1 MASELR
7 MSRVWTISKPMKISR
22 QMGLTGRLKPMVT
35 NYWMSPETTSVN
47 RLPMLNIEHIE
58 KISLDGDWR
67 FQLLR
72 SPLDRIGK
80 KWSSIP
86 VPGLWTMQPE
96 SDVFFDK
103 PIYTNVQMPF
113 EEQPP
118 FVPAENPHGIYERDF
133 EVPESWKDKRIVLH
147 LGGYE
152 SVALIYING
161 IEVGLTKDSRLAA
174 EFDVTKYLRRGS
186 NVVRIDVTKWSD
198 ATFIEDQ
205 DQWWHGGITRSV
217 KLFAT
222 HKVFIERFFTTTG
235 LEKDFTTGTLD
246 IRAQITSIDNLS
258 TDGYTLRV
266 NIEELPKVK
275 SAQLSKTLHTFTAPI
290 WTDYNEE
297 LRNAS
302 NAYFHGKFWA
312 GDMPQKTRAFIEK
325 AEPPPAGAIEF
336 KTTLPRIKP
345 WSAENPQLYTL
356 NIELCDPTGQVVEV
370 SSQRIGFRSV
380 KVVGCDLLING
391 KAVIFYGINRHDFNR
406 YTGRALTRDDMRED
420 LLELKRWNFNA
431 VRTSHY
437 PNDAAFLDLCDELG
451 FYVIGEANIESHA
464 FISSICNDPKYLTAF
479 VDRVGRMIQRDI
491 HHPAAVMWSLGNE
504 SGAGTN
510 HEAAAAYARAFDPS
524 RPLHYEGGI
533 RGNWMGS
540 HSLTDVIAPMYPAI
554 SAIKEYATS
563 SKADRPLIMCE
574 YSHAMGN
581 SNGTLAEYWEV
592 IESTPG
598 LQGGFIWEFW
608 DHGPVQTLPNG
619 TTRNA
624 YGGDYGEKKHD
635 GNFCCDG
642 MVFPDRTAKPAMHEF
657 KAIAAPAKITAV
669 KASTGNFK
677 IFNKNFFNDLA
688 AYEVHWSIT
697 RDGII
702 SDGGKVKLPKVG
714 PRKTLAF
721 KVKSTLL
728 NRVDGLGERFITF
741 TIVRIAS
748 TAWSS
753 SMSEVGWNQLPL
765 PSRFL
770 GVKAAKHSELF
781 TNVIDDYGQIVM
793 PHGVVAPVLSLWRAP
808 TDNDRFG
815 HIATKW
821 SRWGLRDIERT
832 DCVVSQSGTNVKITN
847 TWQTSTGIKI
857 NHTQVITPVAGGF
870 RVKESVVLPKLLAD
884 VARVGTNFE
893 LKGHLSDLTWF
904 GSGPHESYPDRK
916 IARIGRYISSVAN
929 QYIPYVR
936 PQENGGHSGVR
947 WFELTNAA
955 GHGLRIQ
962 LSKPSQVSVTPN
974 RAVDLADATHDVEVN
989 ACGNTVVH
997 IDAAHRGVGT
1007 ASCGPDTIDKYI
1019 IKTGL
1024 HTWEWVVTS
1033 ISD

>member
-1 MASELR
+1 
-7 MSRVWTISKPMKISR
+7 
-22 QMGLTGRLKPMVT
+22 
-35 NYWMSPETTSVN
+35 MSPETTSVN

-58 KISLDGDWR
+58 KISLDGTWR
-67 FQLLR
+67 FQLLH
-72 SPLDRIGK
+72 SPLDRVGK
-80 KWSSIP
+80 KWSTIP

-96 SDVFFDK
+96 SGVFFDK

-113 EEQPP
+113 DEQPP
-118 FVPAENPHGIYERDF
+118 QVPAENPHGVYERDF

-152 SVALIYING
+152 SVALVSVNG

-174 EFDVTKYLRRGS
+174 EFDVTQFIRRGS
-186 NVVRIDVTKWSD
+186 NVLRIDVTKWSD

-222 HKVFIERFFTTTG
+222 NKVFIERFYTTAG
-235 LEKDFTTGTLD
+235 LEKDCTTGTLN
-246 IRAQITSIDNLS
+246 IRAYIASIDNLS
-258 TDGYTLRV
+258 SDGYTLRTS
-266 NIEELPKVK
+266 IEELSKVK
-275 SAQLSKTLHTFTAPI
+275 STKLEATIKRFSAPL
-290 WTDYNEE
+290 WTERDEALK
-297 LRNAS
+297 LRS
-302 NAYFHGKFWA
+302 DEYFHGKFWH
-312 GDMPQKTRAFIEK
+312 GNMPEDARRAI
-325 AEPPPAGAIEF
+325 AENEPWPVGKVEF
-336 KTTLPRIKP
+336 NTKIPKIQP
-345 WSAENPQLYTL
+345 WSAENPHLYTL
-356 NIELCDPTGQVVEV
+356 NIELIDPTGNVVEI
-370 SSQRIGFRSV
+370 SQQKIGFRSV
-380 KVVGCDLLING
+380 EIKGQELLLNG
-391 KAVIFYGINRHDFNR
+391 QPVMFYGINRHDFNR
-406 YTGRALTRDDMRED
+406 FTGRALTRDDMRQD

-464 FISSICNDPKYLTAF
+464 FIASICDDPKYLTAF

-510 HEAAAAYARAFDPS
+510 HEAAAAYARNFDPS

-581 SNGTLAEYWEV
+581 ANGTLAEYWEV
-592 IESTPG
+592 IESTHG

-608 DHGPVQTLPNG
+608 DHGPVQTMSDG
-619 TTRNA
+619 STRNA
-624 YGGDYGEKKHD
+624 YGGDYGEVKHD

-657 KAIAAPAKITAV
+657 KSIAAPAKITSV

-677 IFNKNFFNDLA
+677 IFNKNFFKDLSE
-688 AYEVHWSIT
+688 YELHWTIS

-702 SDGGKVKLPKVG
+702 SDSGKVKLPKVG
-714 PRKTLAF
+714 PRKNISFT
-721 KVKSTLL
+721 VKSSLL
-728 NRVDGLGERFITF
+728 TKADGVGERFINF
-741 TIVRIAS
+741 TIIKIAS
-748 TAWSS
+748 TVWSPT
-753 SMSEVGWNQLPL
+753 MSEVGWSQLPL
-765 PSRFL
+765 PSRSL
-770 GVKAAKHSELF
+770 SVKASTQSDLF
-781 TNVIDDYGQIVM
+781 ANVVDDYGQIIV
-793 PHGVVAPVLSLWRAP
+793 PYGVLAPVLSLWRAP
-808 TDNDRFG
+808 TDNDRIG

-821 SRWGLRDIERT
+821 NRWGLRDLERS
-832 DCVVSQSGTNVKITN
+832 DCVVSQTSKRAIITN
-847 TWQTSTGIKI
+847 FWLTSTGIELK
-857 NHTQVITPVAGGF
+857 HTQTITPVANGF
-870 RVKESVVLPKLLAD
+870 RVKESVTLPKALVD

-893 LKGHLSDLTWF
+893 LSGELSDLMWF
-904 GSGPHESYPDRK
+904 GSGPHETYPDRK
-916 IARIGRYISSVAN
+916 IARINRYISTVAE

-936 PQENGGHSGVR
+936 PQENGGHNGVR
-947 WFELTNAA
+947 WFELTNAF
-955 GHGLRIQ
+955 GNGVRVQ
-962 LSKPSQVSVTPN
+962 LTKPLQVSITPN
-974 RAVDLADATHDVEVN
+974 RAVDLADATHNVEIKP
-989 ACGNTVVH
+989 CGNTVIH

-1007 ASCGPDTIDKYI
+1007 AACGPDTLPEYL
-1019 IKTGL
+1019 IKPGV
-1024 HTWEWVVTS
+1024 HTWEWVVTT
-1033 ISD
+1033 I

>member
-1 MASELR
+1 
-7 MSRVWTISKPMKISR
+7 
-22 QMGLTGRLKPMVT
+22 
-35 NYWMSPETTSVN
+35 MSPETTSVN

-58 KISLDGDWR
+58 KISLDGRWR
-67 FQLLR
+67 FQLLH

-80 KWSSIP
+80 KWSTIP

-96 SDVFFDK
+96 SEVFFDK

-113 EEQPP
+113 DEQPP
-118 FVPAENPHGIYERDF
+118 QVPTENPHGVYERDF
-133 EVPESWKDKRIVLH
+133 EIPDSWKDKRIVLH

-152 SVALIYING
+152 SVALIFVNG
-161 IEVGLTKDSRLAA
+161 VEVGLTKDSRLAA
-174 EFDVTKYLRRGS
+174 EFDVTQFMRRGS
-186 NVVRIDVTKWSD
+186 NVLRIDVTKWSD

-222 HKVFIERFFTTTG
+222 NKVFIERFYTTAG
-235 LEKDFTTGTLD
+235 LEKDCTTGTLN
-246 IRAQITSIDNLS
+246 IRAYIASIDNLS
-258 TDGYTLRV
+258 SDGYTLRTS
-266 NIEELPKVK
+266 IEELSKIK
-275 SAQLSKTLHTFTAPI
+275 SAKLEATIKRFSAPL
-290 WTDYNEE
+290 WTERDEALK
-297 LRNAS
+297 LRS
-302 NAYFHGKFWA
+302 DEYFHGKFWH
-312 GDMPQKTRAFIEK
+312 GNMPEDARRAI
-325 AEPPPAGAIEF
+325 AENEPWPVGKVEF
-336 KTTLPRIKP
+336 NTKIPKIKP
-345 WSAENPQLYTL
+345 WSAEDPHLYTL
-356 NIELCDPTGQVVEV
+356 NIELIDPTGNVVEV
-370 SSQRIGFRSV
+370 SQQKIGFRSV
-380 KVVGCDLLING
+380 EIKGQELLLNG
-391 KAVIFYGINRHDFNR
+391 QPVMFYGINRHDFNR
-406 YTGRALTRDDMRED
+406 FTGRALTRDDMRED

-464 FISSICNDPKYLTAF
+464 FISSICDDPKYLTAF

-510 HEAAAAYARAFDPS
+510 HEAAAAYARNFDPS

-581 SNGTLAEYWEV
+581 ANGTLAEYWEV
-592 IESTPG
+592 IESTHG

-608 DHGPVQTLPNG
+608 DHGPVQTLPDG
-619 TTRNA
+619 STRNA
-624 YGGDYGEKKHD
+624 YGGDYGEVKHD

-657 KAIAAPAKITAV
+657 KAIAAPAKITSV

-677 IFNKNFFNDLA
+677 IFNKNFFKDLSE
-688 AYEVHWSIT
+688 YELHWTIT

-702 SDGGKVKLPKVG
+702 SDSGKVKLPKVA
-714 PRKTLAF
+714 PRKTVAF
-721 KVKSTLL
+721 SVKSTLL
-728 NRVDGLGERFITF
+728 SKADGAGERFINF
-741 TIVRIAS
+741 SIVKIAS
-748 TAWSS
+748 TVWSPT
-753 SMSEVGWNQLPL
+753 MSEVGWSQLSL
-765 PSRFL
+765 PSRSL
-770 GVKAAKHSELF
+770 SVKASTQSDLF
-781 TNVIDDYGQIVM
+781 TNVVDDYGQIIL
-793 PHGVVAPVLSLWRAP
+793 PYGVLAPVLSLWRAP
-808 TDNDRFG
+808 TDNDRIG

-821 SRWGLRDIERT
+821 NRWGLRDLERS
-832 DCVVSQSGTNVKITN
+832 DCVVSQTSKRVIITN
-847 TWQTSTGIKI
+847 IWVTSTGIELRHI
-857 NHTQVITPVAGGF
+857 QSVTPVANGF
-870 RVKESVVLPKLLAD
+870 KVKESVTLPKLLVD

-893 LKGHLSDLTWF
+893 LSGELSDLTWF
-904 GSGPHESYPDRK
+904 GSGPHETYPDRK
-916 IARIGRYISSVAN
+916 IARIGRYISAVAA

-936 PQENGGHSGVR
+936 PQENGGHNGVR
-947 WFELTNAA
+947 WFELTNAI
-955 GHGLRIQ
+955 GSGLRVQ
-962 LSKPSQVSVTPN
+962 LTKPLQVSITPN
-974 RAVDLADATHDVEVN
+974 RAIDLADATHDVEIK

-1007 ASCGPDTIDKYI
+1007 AACGPDTLPQYL
-1019 IKTGL
+1019 IKSGL
-1024 HTWEWVVTS
+1024 HTWEWVVTT
-1033 ISD
+1033 I